1 MNSEVQY
8 IRESERCY
16 FFIVLEPP
24 QHGLGSKSTDHL
36 IPYQESQRWWS
47 TNAIQSNNK
56 SPFLGSNVSI
66 EWFSWLNGCQRH
78 SLYLKRTIVCPL
90 THVVLIILYVISI
103 SVRYGLQNL
112 SDLYKH
118 VTFCSLTCKV
128 FLFNIYG
135 YLNVYPMQTTI
146 KRGTWF
152 SHKSWRVQ
160 TLLGIFGGGGKG

>member
-1 MNSEVQY
+1 MFFLDLIFSRSNENPNLSYRWGYTLHQQRNSSQCDLSLSMCRKILTLMNSEVQY

-16 FFIVLEPP
+16 FFIVLETP

-103 SVRYGLQNL
+103 SVRYGL
-112 SDLYKH
+112 
-118 VTFCSLTCKV
+118 
-128 FLFNIYG
+128 
-135 YLNVYPMQTTI
+135 
-146 KRGTWF
+146 
-152 SHKSWRVQ
+152 
-160 TLLGIFGGGGKG
+160 